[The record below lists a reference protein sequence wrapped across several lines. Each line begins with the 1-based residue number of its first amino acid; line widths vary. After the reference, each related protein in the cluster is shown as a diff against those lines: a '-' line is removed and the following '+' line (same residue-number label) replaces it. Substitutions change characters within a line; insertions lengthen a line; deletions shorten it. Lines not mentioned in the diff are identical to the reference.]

1 MQRRVRHTHA
11 AGRKGN
17 AIHRWQKGKP
27 QSAGQESKGQTTGRR
42 CRKEAPDRSLGAPA
56 WSWGGVRTCGKGRS
70 ALRPPNTG
78 RFHALETRPHPV
90 SKRARG
96 GAVCVG
102 QEDAVADERRSWKGA
117 GEEKKRIT
125 GKPWAMC
132 VHDFIS
138 FMLNNIVNALMWY
151 N

>member
-102 QEDAVADERRSWKGA
+102 QEDAVADERASWKGA
-117 GEEKKRIT
+117 LLAPGTFERT
-125 GKPWAMC
+125 LRPSVC
-132 VHDFIS
+132 
-138 FMLNNIVNALMWY
+138 L
-151 N
+151 

>member
-70 ALRPPNTG
+70 ALRPPNTAG
-78 RFHALETRPHPV
+78 STPWRRGPTRCLREPAEEQCAWARKTPWLM
-90 SKRARG
+90 RG
-96 GAVCVG
+96 GVGREHCLHPARSKGLSGPPCVSNG
-102 QEDAVADERRSWKGA
+102 RSPRRGHRRTLSSL
-117 GEEKKRIT
+117 R
-125 GKPWAMC
+125 
-132 VHDFIS
+132 
-138 FMLNNIVNALMWY
+138 
-151 N
+151 